1 MLITT
6 TLESQ
11 AVDRIDAQL
20 LQLAQIIKSS
30 FGQINREVTN
40 NRDKLT
46 KEQIETALGAD
57 KVANLKAAQAEGEAW
72 VNKWMPG
79 TFLT

>member
-1 MLITT
+1 MLVTT
-6 TLESQ
+6 APESQ
-11 AVDRIDAQL
+11 AVARIDAQL

-79 TFLT
+79 TFPT